1 MKACF
6 IPFAVEWK
14 DQINLES

>member
-6 IPFAVEWK
+6 IPLAVKWK

>member
-6 IPFAVEWK
+6 IPLAVEWK